1 MITPYNTYFYVY
13 SKSIK
18 LDKTFKRSIEC
29 NIFFCNTAPSLR
41 SFCYK
46 ESMKLE
52 GLLEKSGKCCDKKTR
67 KADYLKRGL
76 FRRSGLG
83 DDVILYTVLIRLR
96 EGFKVKPRR
105 V

>member
-52 GLLEKSGKCCDKKTR
+52 GLLEKSGKRCDKKTR